1 MAKAGICLYV
11 IANDSKFKK
20 PHMALP
26 TYQVSVAL
34 FERMLTNLLGILDKA
49 AAYAAAKRFDPNNYL
64 AIRLAPDMLPFVK
77 QIQLAS
83 DHAKRGAAQLA
94 GAEAPVYEDNEKTL
108 DECKARIQ
116 KTLDYIR
123 TFRPKQFEGVE
134 SKQLVVPAGPNKKRT
149 WVMQDYLL
157 VSALPNFFF
166 HVTTAYAILREAGVD
181 IGKGDYIGPQPP
193 AL

>member
-1 MAKAGICLYV
+1 
-11 IANDSKFKK
+11 
-20 PHMALP
+20 
-26 TYQVSVAL
+26 
-34 FERMLTNLLGILDKA
+34 MLTNLLGILDKA